1 MYHTEINVR
10 DGVKYIDLICEEDSK
25 YNQSLE
31 YDEEVAAILN
41 KVDEFKKKGITLK
54 EELPEAFKDGD
65 ALVLGYAKTNPD
77 ELKEIEELIDEIKQ
91 VYGDKFHSVTYLSHI
106 FRPDTEEE
114 EERNEIHT
122 GALYLT
128 GADAPIKVFTKA
140 KVEDWRTGKI
150 IEVGDM
156 DKLILIATVSNQ
168 VSSND
173 LPRKNLNVTYLDR
186 ESGFM
191 KSFTI
196 GMGAYQNIKEA
207 FITIP
212 MDLLP
217 EDEELRTL
225 VEEKKEDCRDAITIS
240 RFQAFDSNNRFG
252 EEEWNEP
259 LAPMPEDLTTLTT
272 DDKCKC
278 PQCGSQ
284 TYLMKNGQSI
294 YCTYCNQYYF
304 NPLDVDPRSED
315 DEEEE
320 E

>member
-54 EELPEAFKDGD
+54 DELPEAFKDGD

-77 ELKEIEELIDEIKQ
+77 EFKEIEELIDVIKQ

-128 GADAPIKVFTKA
+128 GADAPVKVFAKA
-140 KVEDWRTGKI
+140 TVKDWDGEIK
-150 IEVGDM
+150 EVDDL
-156 DKLILIATVSNQ
+156 DKLLLIATISNQ
-168 VSSND
+168 VPSSD
-173 LPRKNLNVTYLDR
+173 FPRKNLNVTYLDR

>member
-1 MYHTEINVR
+1 MYRTEVNTR

-31 YDEEVAAILN
+31 YDEQVAAILD
-41 KVDEFKKKGITLK
+41 KVDEFKKKNITLK
-54 EELPEAFKDGD
+54 DELPEAFKDGD

-77 ELKEIEELIDEIKQ
+77 ELKEIEELIEEIKQ
-91 VYGDKFHSVTYLSHI
+91 VYGDKFHNVTYLSHI
-106 FRPDTEEE
+106 FHPDTEEE
-114 EERNEIHT
+114 EERNEIHS

-128 GADAPIKVFTKA
+128 GADVPIKVFTKA
-140 KVEDWRTGKI
+140 KVKSWDGGI
-150 IEVGDM
+150 HEVDDL
-156 DKLILIATVSNQ
+156 DKLILIATISKQ
-168 VSSND
+168 VPSND

-217 EDEELRTL
+217 EDEELRNL
-225 VEEKKEDCRDAITIS
+225 VERKKEDCKDAIVIS
-240 RFQAFDSNNRFG
+240 RFQAFDPNNRFG
-252 EEEWNEP
+252 EEEYDEP

-278 PQCGSQ
+278 PRCGSQ

-304 NPLDVDPRSED
+304 NPLDVDPRFED
-315 DEEEE
+315 DEEEDE
-320 E
+320 